1 MTMTPEPD
9 EDTTSVNESH
19 LRAIRAA
26 RDALTA
32 ADLHMRQAVHEAR
45 RQGVTWQQVGDTLG
59 TTRQSA
65 QERFRDL

>member
-1 MTMTPEPD
+1 MSNADPAQETRT
-9 EDTTSVNESH
+9 VHESH
-19 LRAIRAA
+19 LQAIRDA
-26 RDALTA
+26 RDALNA
-32 ADLHMRQAVHEAR
+32 ADLRMRQTVHEAR

>member
-1 MTMTPEPD
+1 MTINEPTQD
-9 EDTTSVNESH
+9 DDSILASH
-19 LRAIRAA
+19 VKAIRAA
-26 RDALTA
+26 RDTLNA
-32 ADLHMRQAVHEAR
+32 ADLHLRQAVHEAR

>member
-1 MTMTPEPD
+1 MTTPESAQ
-9 EDTTSVNESH
+9 DTGSIHDSH
-19 LRAIRAA
+19 VHAIRAA
-26 RDALTA
+26 RDALND
-32 ADLHMRQAVHEAR
+32 ADLHLRQAVHEAR

>member
-1 MTMTPEPD
+1 MINADP
-9 EDTTSVNESH
+9 TSENSIIHESH
-19 LRAIRAA
+19 LQAIRDA
-26 RDALTA
+26 RDALNA
-32 ADLHMRQAVHEAR
+32 ADLRMRQTVHEAR

>member
-1 MTMTPEPD
+1 MTNTEPSQD
-9 EDTTSVNESH
+9 ASSIHESH
-19 LRAIRAA
+19 VNAIRDA
-26 RDALTA
+26 RDALNA
-32 ADLHMRQAVHEAR
+32 AELRMRQTVHEAR

>member
-1 MTMTPEPD
+1 MINADPAQESSTIH
-9 EDTTSVNESH
+9 ESH
-19 LRAIRAA
+19 LQAIRDA
-26 RDALTA
+26 RDALNA
-32 ADLHMRQAVHEAR
+32 ADLRMRQTVHEAR

>member
-1 MTMTPEPD
+1 MTNPEASED
-9 EDTTSVNESH
+9 ETTVLESH
-19 LRAIRAA
+19 VHAIKAA
-26 RDALTA
+26 RDALND
-32 ADLHMRQAVHEAR
+32 ADLHLRQAVHEAR

>member
-1 MTMTPEPD
+1 M
-9 EDTTSVNESH
+9 DTTEPTPDTSSIHESH
-19 LRAIRAA
+19 LHAIRDA
-26 RDALTA
+26 RDTLNA
-32 ADLHMRQAVHEAR
+32 ADLHLRQAVHEAR

>member
-1 MTMTPEPD
+1 MINADPTQESSTIH
-9 EDTTSVNESH
+9 ESH
-19 LRAIRAA
+19 LQAIRDA
-26 RDALTA
+26 RDALNA
-32 ADLHMRQAVHEAR
+32 ADLRMRQTVHEAR

>member
-1 MTMTPEPD
+1 MMNTEPVD
-9 EDTTSVNESH
+9 DGVTVHESH
-19 LRAIRAA
+19 LSAIRDA
-26 RDALTA
+26 RDALNA
-32 ADLHMRQAVHEAR
+32 ADLRMRQTVHEAR

>member
-1 MTMTPEPD
+1 MSNANEV
-9 EDTTSVNESH
+9 EDTTTVHQSH
-19 LRAIRAA
+19 LHAISAA
-26 RDALTA
+26 RDALNA
-32 ADLHMRQAVHEAR
+32 ADLRMRQAVHEAR

>member
-1 MTMTPEPD
+1 MTSTETR
-9 EDTTSVNESH
+9 EDNVAIHESH
-19 LRAIRAA
+19 LSAIRDA
-26 RDALTA
+26 RDALNA
-32 ADLHMRQAVHEAR
+32 ADLRMRQTVHEAR

>member
-1 MTMTPEPD
+1 M
-9 EDTTSVNESH
+9 TTSDPVPDSSSIHESH
-19 LRAIRAA
+19 IQAIRTA
-26 RDALTA
+26 RDALSA
-32 ADLHMRQAVHEAR
+32 AELRLRQTVHEAR